1 MFNLTLKRMAG
12 LLLLCLA
19 PLATI
24 PAHGGVSVSFD
35 ADTLNMM
42 LRAASTQD
50 IEVPIGEKRSVLIQ
64 LRDVRLL
71 KLEPAADED
80 NGRGYLRTAVDIA
93 IPEFGIELSLEP
105 TVVLDV
111 VHGARF
117 NEFELRFEELAVPV
131 PIIGDFDIAPF
142 LHPLRYPAED
152 LWYLAGARGIVHLRS
167 RLVDI
172 TMGQR
177 AIRFDFDLELTESQ
191 GPPSQRERRTELF
204 DGK

>member
-1 MFNLTLKRMAG
+1 MRANKRLVG
-12 LLLLCLA
+12 FVVLILA
-19 PLATI
+19 AVTPRAS
-24 PAHGGVSVSFD
+24 AEVSVSFD

-50 IEVPIGEKRSVLIQ
+50 VEIPISNERTLLVQ

-71 KLEPAADED
+71 KLDPAAEGKG
-80 NGRGYLRTAVDIA
+80 GRGYLRTAVELS
-93 IPEFGIELSLEP
+93 IPEFDLDLSLKP

-111 VHGARF
+111 VKGEQF
-117 NEFELRFEELAVPV
+117 NELEMRFAELKIPV
-131 PIIGDFDIAPF
+131 PILGEFDIAPF

-167 RLVDI
+167 HLVDI

-177 AIRFDFDLELTESQ
+177 AIRFDFELELTT
-191 GPPSQRERRTELF
+191 P
-204 DGK
+204 